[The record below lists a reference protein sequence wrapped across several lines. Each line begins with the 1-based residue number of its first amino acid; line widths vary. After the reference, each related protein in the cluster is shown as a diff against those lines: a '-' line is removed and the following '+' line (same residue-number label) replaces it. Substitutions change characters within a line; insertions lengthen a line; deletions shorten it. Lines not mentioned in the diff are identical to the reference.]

1 MQPVTGE
8 PTHKTAPG
16 PDAPGARARAQTP
29 PAPAPAREP
38 EARRGASVLVVVP
51 AHNESASIADV
62 LRDLAVHVPQA
73 DVLVIDDG
81 STDATC
87 QRARAAGADVACL
100 ACNLGVGGAVQ
111 TGYLHAAERGYGVAV
126 QFDGDGQHRANR
138 IDGLLEPILA
148 GQADLVVGS
157 RLLGGLRFRFHPLR
171 FLGNRLL
178 SRLVSAICRRRI
190 TDPTSGFRAAG
201 PATIRF
207 FAKHYPQTY
216 LGDTAEALV
225 WAARAGL
232 RIVEVPVRMNQRA
245 AGVSATG
252 SFRGLWHT
260 LRIVLALLVDC
271 LEPKVTDL
279 PEELP

>member
-1 MQPVTGE
+1 MTGKSTPE
-8 PTHKTAPG
+8 TAPVSEG
-16 PDAPGARARAQTP
+16 LEVRPEPAAARQRPGDRRA
-29 PAPAPAREP
+29 
-38 EARRGASVLVVVP
+38 GILIIVP
-51 AHNESASIADV
+51 AHNEADSIADV
-62 LRDLAVHVPQA
+62 LRDLAAHVPDA
-73 DVLVIDDG
+73 DVLVVDDG
-81 STDATC
+81 STDATAD
-87 QRARAAGADVACL
+87 RARAAGADVARL

-111 TGYLHAAERGYGVAV
+111 TGYLHAAERGYEAAV

-138 IDGLLEPILA
+138 IAGLLEPIHA
-148 GQADLVVGS
+148 GEADLVVGS

-178 SRLVSAICRRRI
+178 SLLVSAICRRRM

-201 PATIRF
+201 PAMIRF
-207 FAKHYPQTY
+207 FAKHYPQAY

-225 WAARAGL
+225 WAARAGMRL
-232 RIVEVPVRMNQRA
+232 TEVPVRMNQRA

-252 SFRGLWHT
+252 SFKGLWLT

-279 PEELP
+279 SEEGR